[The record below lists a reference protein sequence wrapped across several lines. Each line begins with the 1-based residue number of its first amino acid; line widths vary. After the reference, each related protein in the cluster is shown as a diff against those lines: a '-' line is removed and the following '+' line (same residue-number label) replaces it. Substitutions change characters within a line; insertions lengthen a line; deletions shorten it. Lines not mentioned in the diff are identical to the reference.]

1 MLLTA
6 IGASLA
12 IAAQSLSAAVSS
24 PSDCQQWFESSP
36 ADTITRDTTQGA
48 TITGVVRNSTFGT
61 PVSGARVD
69 LTDLSTAVC
78 SDSAGTYQLT
88 GVSPGTVMMRITRAG
103 YDTMSVLVT
112 VSARGSLRV
121 DIALS
126 PQMVVLDSVR
136 VHGSPTAAHPMPIGG
151 GWENSDTWS
160 WRTDPGLSLAST
172 GEPDIMRT
180 LSADPHLAV
189 RPDWPG
195 SLMDRGGTSDQLLV
209 RLDGLP
215 VWSPVHGS
223 GTLSAISPD
232 AVGSVTVH
240 DGAIPANLGDRLG
253 GVVDVETRA
262 PPVLASTGAA
272 SLGPAA
278 TRATWAHPLA
288 LGDATGGFRI
298 AVRHSNDDL
307 LANDAGP
314 LRDHWN
320 DGVATA
326 ELGTSATTVRFIVVA
341 SGDRASPYR
350 DSPSTDAPSSN
361 DISWS
366 TGTLGLVWTQHL
378 GAQVQME
385 SHVSAARFS
394 ATVPAAADSTRHSL
408 GDGVSQAELATQ
420 LTWASVRIGASLEVL
435 NDSYRVLDA
444 ALPAAGSSGLTTD
457 LNRSPL
463 GLVGTPTIVSA
474 FAERRWGSADS
485 SWRITTGVRGMA
497 ILGLTARLEP
507 RVDGELRL
515 LPGLIA
521 TVGYART
528 HQAVQSLRNAE
539 SPLGA
544 EIGVDLPVVAGTGR
558 VPLTQSDVGT
568 AGIVAQLGAAGR
580 LSVDGYAR
588 ALSGLAV
595 ADPLQRSLFAA
606 TGFARASAHVDGL
619 AAQLN
624 GAHGR
629 LRWQAGYGVG
639 RTIESAAGVSYHA
652 TSEIGQTGSAA
663 LGITVDRLTQVRL
676 AGWAGFG
683 ERAPGLDGTVLG
695 HDDDDPVT
703 GPRPVDRDLSSSWAV
718 AARLPPYLRADLQ
731 LAHQWQTGPARGH
744 LSTFVTLANIFNHA
758 NLAGEVPTSPGGSLR
773 GLTLMPRTVLVGL
786 SWGY

>member
-1 MLLTA
+1 M
-6 IGASLA
+6 
-12 IAAQSLSAAVSS
+12 
-24 PSDCQQWFESSP
+24 
-36 ADTITRDTTQGA
+36 TRDTTTRDAIIAGA
-48 TITGVVRNSTFGT
+48 VRSSALGT
-61 PVSGARVD
+61 AIPGARVD
-69 LTDLSTAVC
+69 LPQLDTAVY
-78 SDSAGTYQLT
+78 SDSAGSYRLT
-88 GVSPGTVMMRITRAG
+88 GVSPGTVMMRVTRGG

-112 VSARGSLRV
+112 VPAGGVLRV

-136 VHGSPTAAHPMPIGG
+136 VRGSPTAAHPAPIGG

-160 WRTDPGLSLAST
+160 WHGDPGLSLAST

-180 LSADPHLAV
+180 LSADPHLAL

-223 GTLSAISPD
+223 GTLSAITPD

-253 GVVDVETRA
+253 GVLDVETRA
-262 PPVLASTGAA
+262 PPVLGSTGAA
-272 SLGPAA
+272 SVGPAA
-278 TRATWAHPLA
+278 TRATWAHVLA

-320 DGVATA
+320 DGVATT
-326 ELGTSATTVRFIVVA
+326 ELATGATTVRVIVVA
-341 SGDRASPYR
+341 SGDRASPYA
-350 DSPSTDAPSSN
+350 DSPSSDAHSSS
-361 DISWS
+361 DISWG

-378 GAQVQME
+378 GAQVQLE

-394 ATVPAAADSTRHSL
+394 TTVPAAADSTRHSL
-408 GDGVSQAELATQ
+408 DDGVSQAELTTQ
-420 LTWASVRIGASLEVL
+420 LTWASVRVGASLEVL

-444 ALPAAGSSGLTTD
+444 AVPTTGSPGLTTD

-463 GLVGTPTIVSA
+463 ALVGTPAIVST
-474 FAERRWGSADS
+474 FAERHWGSADS
-485 SWRITTGVRGMA
+485 TWRITTGVRGLA
-497 ILGLTARLEP
+497 ILGLTTRLEP

-515 LPGLIA
+515 LSGLIG

-528 HQAVQSLRNAE
+528 HQVVQSLRNAE

-544 EIGVDLPVVAGTGR
+544 EIGVDLPVVAGTGG
-558 VPLTQSDVGT
+558 VPLAQSDVGT
-568 AGIVAQLGAAGR
+568 AGIVAQLGTGAR
-580 LSVDGYAR
+580 LSFDGYVR

-595 ADPLQRSLFAA
+595 PDPMQRSLFAA
-606 TGFARASAHVDGL
+606 TSFARASAHVDGL

-624 GAHGR
+624 GTHGR
-629 LRWQAGYGVG
+629 LSWQAGYGAG
-639 RTIESAAGVSYHA
+639 RTIESAGGVSYHA
-652 TSEIGQTGSAA
+652 TSELGQTGSAA
-663 LGITVDRLTQVRL
+663 LGISVDRLTQVRL

-683 ERAPGLDGTVLG
+683 QRSGGVDGTALG
-695 HDDDDPVT
+695 HDGDDDLIT
-703 GPRPVDRDLSSSWAV
+703 GPGAVDHDLTTSWAN

-731 LAHQWQTGPARGH
+731 LAHQWQTGPARGR
-744 LSTFVTLANIFNHA
+744 LSTFVTLANIFNHK
-758 NLAGEVPTSPGGSLR
+758 NLAGQV
-773 GLTLMPRTVLVGL
+773 TLMPRTVLMGL